1 MPTILEQLK
10 IKQYEKSEKIDGV
23 SLLPLIN
30 NENFPILYAFTE
42 TGNPLNDRAPPKKP
56 NTKSIRTSKWKL
68 IYNEYNETKE
78 LYDLENDPNEEN
90 NLSGKN
96 LEIENVLLKE
106 ISKYTKINS

>member
-1 MPTILEQLK
+1 MK
-10 IKQYEKSEKIDGV
+10 
-23 SLLPLIN
+23 
-30 NENFPILYAFTE
+30 ENFAFSE
-42 TGNPLNDRAPPKKP
+42 TGNPLSNSAPPKKP

-106 ISKYTKINS
+106 ISKYTKINC